1 MVLNVVSI
9 YSQLIR
15 AAFTLDRSS
24 PDRAQFGLWPA
35 FNGAYSDQEGIGSWY
50 VCCLRTIRNCYSGL
64 LALDLPNEPLKVIRD
79 LLHDLRYIETRI
91 F

>member
-50 VCCLRTIRNCYSGL
+50 VGYLRSIRNCYSGL
-64 LALDLPNEPLKVIRD
+64 LALDLPMNL
-79 LLHDLRYIETRI
+79 
-91 F
+91 